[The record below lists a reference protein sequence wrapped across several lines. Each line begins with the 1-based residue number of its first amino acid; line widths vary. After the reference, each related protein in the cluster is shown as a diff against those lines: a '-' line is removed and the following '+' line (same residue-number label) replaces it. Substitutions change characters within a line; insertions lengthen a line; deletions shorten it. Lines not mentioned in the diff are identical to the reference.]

1 MNSRNAIETRP
12 VDLSALNK
20 SRITQGRPA
29 FLPYKTTHLRLSQAQ
44 TRAMPVELRGRI
56 VGEGRDHHSWIV
68 KRDDTKSPQGFHKDF
83 CHPEERMDDLELAKG
98 RIAELEAE
106 VALLTNRVRVSE
118 RFVRVDCALARQL
131 SESIAENA
139 RLHARIT
146 ELEARH
152 EQAAT

>member
-1 MNSRNAIETRP
+1 
-12 VDLSALNK
+12 
-20 SRITQGRPA
+20 
-29 FLPYKTTHLRLSQAQ
+29 
-44 TRAMPVELRGRI
+44 
-56 VGEGRDHHSWIV
+56 
-68 KRDDTKSPQGFHKDF
+68 
-83 CHPEERMDDLELAKG
+83 MDDLELAKG

-118 RFVRVDCALARQL
+118 RLVRVDCALARQL